1 MTVRGRF
8 LDPSGRPLSGSLV
21 FRAPGTLT
29 FPAADVILG
38 GPVTVQLDAQGA
50 IEVTLPA
57 TDAPDMDPTGWA
69 YIVTE
74 QLSGIPVGRSYNV
87 LLPRVQP
94 EVDLADIA
102 PTDPAKPN
110 YVGVPGPQG
119 DRGPTGPPGSR
130 IYSGAT
136 APGAGLGVDGDLYVR
151 YESTTFLGVTST
163 TVSTW
168 QRSAG
173 VWTQLGGEVRG
184 AAWYLNNATTASTS
198 TRPGDLLLR
207 TDTGDIWQRTGSGW
221 GTAVGN
227 LKGPKGDKGDGGSAG
242 ATGPAGIV
250 QSVNGKSSAAI
261 TLTAADVG
269 ALATA
274 AAGAASGV
282 ATLGADGKVP
292 AAQLPT
298 SSGGGA
304 VASVNGKTGAV
315 VLAASD
321 VGALPESGFVGSGN
335 LILNTAT
342 VDYRGLSFTTAGV
355 NRWVYQVDNTA
366 EAGADAGSN
375 FELANWSDTGAWKS
389 AVLFGQRATGNVGIG
404 TNSLIPGAKLSVA
417 GAAALKN
424 TTPPPADVGA
434 AVAYS
439 EGGLFKVVQADG
451 TRVTLAPAE
460 AAGTAVLL
468 TGNQTVAGAKTFS
481 SVPSSSVSPTTDNHL
496 ARKSYVDALGGG
508 EWRASDFGLLTWAF
522 DPACGHSAPLYPGA
536 GPIRVTAVY
545 LRSAA
550 SVTKVVWHFGGYAGG
565 LATGSWAALYSS
577 TGARVA
583 QTADLSTAAAEP
595 AEVHNTGGATV
606 SVPLTAAYSAPAGLY
621 YIAWR
626 FQYNTSTGDGPMML
640 VAESSFSAPPNVF
653 GLNNVRRFGSYATGA
668 ATAPASIALGSME
681 NGSNRFWS
689 ALA

>member
-1 MTVRGRF
+1 M
-8 LDPSGRPLSGSLV
+8 
-21 FRAPGTLT
+21 
-29 FPAADVILG
+29 
-38 GPVTVQLDAQGA
+38 
-50 IEVTLPA
+50 
-57 TDAPDMDPTGWA
+57 
-69 YIVTE
+69 
-74 QLSGIPVGRSYNV
+74 
-87 LLPRVQP
+87 
-94 EVDLADIA
+94 
-102 PTDPAKPN
+102 
-110 YVGVPGPQG
+110 
-119 DRGPTGPPGSR
+119 
-130 IYSGAT
+130 
-136 APGAGLGVDGDLYVR
+136 
-151 YESTTFLGVTST
+151 
-163 TVSTW
+163 
-168 QRSAG
+168 
-173 VWTQLGGEVRG
+173 WTQLGGEVRG
-184 AAWYLNNATTASTS
+184 AAWYLSNTTTPSTS

-207 TDTGDIWQRTGSGW
+207 TDTGDIWQRTGAGW

-227 LKGPKGDKGDGGSAG
+227 LKGPKGDKGDSGSAG
-242 ATGPAGIV
+242 ATGPAGVV
-250 QSVNGKSSAAI
+250 QSVNGKSAAAI

-274 AAGAASGV
+274 AAGAASGI

-321 VGALPESGFVGSGN
+321 VGALPESGFVAGGN

-375 FELANWSDTGAWKS
+375 FELANWTDQGEWKS
-389 AVLFGQRATGNVGIG
+389 AVLYGQRATGNIGIG

-424 TTPPPADVGA
+424 TAPPPADVGA
-434 AVAYS
+434 AIAYS

-468 TGNQTVAGAKTFS
+468 TGTQTVAGAKTFS
-481 SVPSSSVSPTTDNHL
+481 SVPSSSAAPTADNHL

-508 EWRASDFGLLTWAF
+508 GWRASDFGLLTWAF

-550 SVTKVVWHFGGYAGG
+550 SVTKVVWHFGGYGRRARHRFMGRPLQLHRCQGG
-565 LATGSWAALYSS
+565 ADRRPVDRCGRACRSAHHGWRDCLGPAHRRLLRPRRSLLH
-577 TGARVA
+577 RVA
-583 QTADLSTAAAEP
+583 VPVQHRHGRRPDDARRRKLVQRAAQRVRPEQRPPVRLVRHRRSDRPRLDHAR
-595 AEVHNTGGATV
+595 
-606 SVPLTAAYSAPAGLY
+606 L
-621 YIAWR
+621 
-626 FQYNTSTGDGPMML
+626 DG
-640 VAESSFSAPPNVF
+640 E
-653 GLNNVRRFGSYATGA
+653 RQ
-668 ATAPASIALGSME
+668 
-681 NGSNRFWS
+681 
-689 ALA
+689 

>member
-21 FRAPGTLT
+21 FRAPATLT

-87 LLPRVQP
+87 LLPRVEP

-136 APGAGLGVDGDLYVR
+136 VPGAGLGVDGDLYVR

-184 AAWYLNNATTASTS
+184 AAWYLNNATTPSTS

-242 ATGPAGIV
+242 ATGPAGVV

-304 VASVNGKTGAV
+304 VASVNGKTGTV
-315 VLAASD
+315 VLTAAD
-321 VGALPESGFVGSGN
+321 VGALD
-335 LILNTAT
+335 LA
-342 VDYRGLSFTTAGV
+342 A
-355 NRWVYQVDNTA
+355 
-366 EAGADAGSN
+366 AD
-375 FELANWSDTGAWKS
+375 DRYVQPS
-389 AVLFGQRATGNVGIG
+389 A
-404 TNSLIPGAKLSVA
+404 IPVQSVA
-417 GAAALKN
+417 GKTGTVTLV
-424 TTPPPADVGA
+424 PGDVG
-434 AVAYS
+434 
-439 EGGLFKVVQADG
+439 
-451 TRVTLAPAE
+451 AE
-460 AAGTAVLL
+460 AAGTSVLL
-468 TGNQTVAGAKTFS
+468 TGTQTVAGSKTFS
-481 SVPSSSVSPTTDNHL
+481 SVPSSSAAPTTDNHL

-565 LATGSWAALYSS
+565 LTTGSWAALYSS

-606 SVPLTAAYSAPAGLY
+606 SVPLTAAYSASAGLY
-621 YIAWR
+621 YVAWR
-626 FQYNTSTGDGPMML
+626 FQYNTGTGDGPMML

-668 ATAPASIALGSME
+668 ATAPASITLGSMD
-681 NGSNRFWS
+681 NGSNRFWA